1 MFCPNCGKEAADGA
15 KFCGNCGAKLPEKK
29 IENPEKVKREVSSP
43 AKPQKKISGKM
54 VAVIAAVV
62 VFGVLVKTVSGHM
75 GEKKADIPDQ
85 EELATTEKTDVEAE
99 KQTEADAEQTEDA
112 AEPALTNV
120 KDGRFVNLSTVKN
133 RHNKK
138 YWEVWGG
145 ENGTNVDHTMQV
157 DKDGNIIH
165 DFSIIPDYPKEI
177 EDYYFFKDEVVAYQN
192 HDNFQADFIRLFTL
206 DGDDITD
213 EYAPDGENIIF
224 AQETDVG
231 YRIVT
236 YREED
241 TSSGH
246 LDYVTVYDDNKNEI
260 YSCERTQIEQQY
272 MDLTGRDGTMNWDKW
287 LHNWSGFVEYY
298 AKGLFIMKVDWDK
311 VAIFPEKQEAY
322 KLDGD
327 ILSDGDYLMKEMYL
341 YNKETWKYELL
352 NIGRMVSMQ
361 KFVADGLVFSSNF
374 ARIEN
379 DTVEEVSALL
389 TPYGDVAMYLDYGHR
404 PLYTMSSFYDGYA
417 YIVMRDEEENPLG
430 MIIDENGN
438 TVLDKAIPTD
448 RDFYVYCPENKCF
461 VVEQEE
467 ADGRVLIP
475 LYTDGT
481 IGKGVKVTDD
491 EGINEEYSFIE
502 DGGVYHCSYENRTFS
517 SVKIE

>member
-1 MFCPNCGKEAADGA
+1 MFCFHRN
-15 KFCGNCGAKLPEKK
+15 N
-29 IENPEKVKREVSSP
+29 
-43 AKPQKKISGKM
+43 
-54 VAVIAAVV
+54 
-62 VFGVLVKTVSGHM
+62 
-75 GEKKADIPDQ
+75 
-85 EELATTEKTDVEAE
+85 
-99 KQTEADAEQTEDA
+99 
-112 AEPALTNV
+112 
-120 KDGRFVNLSTVKN
+120 
-133 RHNKK
+133 
-138 YWEVWGG
+138 
-145 ENGTNVDHTMQV
+145 
-157 DKDGNIIH
+157 
-165 DFSIIPDYPKEI
+165 
-177 EDYYFFKDEVVAYQN
+177 
-192 HDNFQADFIRLFTL
+192 
-206 DGDDITD
+206 
-213 EYAPDGENIIF
+213 
-224 AQETDVG
+224 
-231 YRIVT
+231 
-236 YREED
+236 
-241 TSSGH
+241 
-246 LDYVTVYDDNKNEI
+246 
-260 YSCERTQIEQQY
+260 
-272 MDLTGRDGTMNWDKW
+272 
-287 LHNWSGFVEYY
+287 
-298 AKGLFIMKVDWDK
+298 DK

-438 TVLDKAIPTD
+438 TVLDEAIPTD

-502 DGGVYHCSYENRTFS
+502 DGGIYHCSYENRTFS